1 MIAKACETNRLRVL
15 LHQRD
20 RMMLDAAVARM
31 VIQFFRVL
39 VVLIQQCVLLLLM
52 LTLDYD

>member
-1 MIAKACETNRLRVL
+1 ML

-20 RMMLDAAVARM
+20 GMMLDAAVAWM
-31 VIQFFRVL
+31 AIQFFRVL

-52 LTLDYD
+52 LILDYE